1 MSIHELNRA
10 KLQERLQELTSRLD
24 GIETGL
30 ETYDQRE
37 WPVLGASREGD
48 EFLVCVGQEAEE
60 LAAVVAALQRFDSGT
75 YGQCMLCGETISAA
89 RLEKAPTA
97 TLCKGCAMSVAG
109 TRALGEEMRMD
120 IYEKKADL
128 LARINAAGEDRH
140 EMLPELQGLVNE
152 LESHGNT
159 VSANLKYMLAE
170 LEDEA
175 READMDNFPV

>member
-1 MSIHELNRA
+1 
-10 KLQERLQELTSRLD
+10 
-24 GIETGL
+24 
-30 ETYDQRE
+30 
-37 WPVLGASREGD
+37 
-48 EFLVCVGQEAEE
+48 
-60 LAAVVAALQRFDSGT
+60 
-75 YGQCMLCGETISAA
+75 
-89 RLEKAPTA
+89 
-97 TLCKGCAMSVAG
+97 
-109 TRALGEEMRMD
+109 MD

>member
-24 GIETGL
+24 ACETGS
-30 ETYDQRE
+30 ETWTQRTGPDDGSVRQGGE
-37 WPVLGASREGD
+37 L
-48 EFLVCVGQEAEE
+48 LVCADQTPETMAE
-60 LAAVVAALQRFDSGT
+60 VSAALSRFDSGT

-89 RLEKAPTA
+89 RLERVPTA
-97 TLCKGCAMSVAG
+97 TLCAGCASSVAR
-109 TRALGEEMRMD
+109 TRALGEETRMD
-120 IYEKKADL
+120 IYEKKAEL
-128 LARINAAGEDRH
+128 LARINAAGEERH
-140 EMLPELQGLVNE
+140 EMLPELQSLVSE

-159 VSANLKYMLAE
+159 ISANLKYMLAE